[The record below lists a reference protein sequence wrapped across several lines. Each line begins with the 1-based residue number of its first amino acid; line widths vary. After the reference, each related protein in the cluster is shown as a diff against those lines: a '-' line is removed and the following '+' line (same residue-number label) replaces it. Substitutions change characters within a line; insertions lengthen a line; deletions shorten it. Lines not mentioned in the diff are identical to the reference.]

1 MQKILWS
8 QLRTWILI
16 FNINSKQSQKLCN
29 RRKKKIIDY
38 KKKTTYCPIA
48 LWYIGVLDFPVHFL
62 RCDIPSLSCYG
73 ETCRLDALSTT
84 FGINLRQ
91 TVTWTR
97 TAVGRGRRKPRAAC
111 PCVLTDSRH
120 TDAILV
126 VVYLS
131 TAAPWSNT
139 RNLFNLLK

>member
-1 MQKILWS
+1 MRKILWS

-73 ETCRLDALSTT
+73 ETCRLDSTWRFVYHFRNKLKADGDLNKNRCRSRTSQTEGRLSLCLEWFLPHWRD
-84 FGINLRQ
+84 FG
-91 TVTWTR
+91 
-97 TAVGRGRRKPRAAC
+97 G
-111 PCVLTDSRH
+111 CVLEYGRTMKQHKES
-120 TDAILV
+120 L
-126 VVYLS
+126 
-131 TAAPWSNT
+131 
-139 RNLFNLLK
+139 